1 MNAPNMAATQKG
13 GTNEQHQNASDPIVQ
28 KNPIALSTTHQI
40 TPHTLTQPWE
50 MNVHHD
56 DNHEP
61 IQPFD
66 EIVST

>member
-1 MNAPNMAATQKG
+1 
-13 GTNEQHQNASDPIVQ
+13 VQ
-28 KNPIALSTTHQI
+28 KNPTALSTIRQI

-61 IQPFD
+61 VQPFD
-66 EIVST
+66 EVVST